1 MNDKHK
7 TSNSTSSKLPD
18 IHAKKIPLSNATSFD
33 KLIDQRLQKPAR
45 DLTLLTSQSVS
56 VISDEIGSVS
66 LGPLIGAKDLIVRKL
81 PTSIPL
87 SMQRAKVWSLQ
98 VENAFRCQ
106 LAGYTD
112 ESDYYTAYGAPA
124 CWSDNMMIKF
134 LIVKLTGYFMYF
146 RNARE
151 CEDKHL
157 NKVKL
162 YTY

>member
-1 MNDKHK
+1 MNDKHN

-18 IHAKKIPLSNATSFD
+18 IYAKKIPLSNAISFD
-33 KLIDQRLQKPAR
+33 KLADQRLQKPAR
-45 DLTLLTSQSVS
+45 DLTLLTSQSAS
-56 VISDEIGSVS
+56 VISDATGSVS
-66 LGPLIGAKDLIVRKL
+66 FCPLIGAEDLIVRKL
-81 PTSIPL
+81 PTSKPL
-87 SMQRAKVWSLQ
+87 RMQRAKVWSLQ
-98 VENAFRCQ
+98 VENAFRYQ

-112 ESDYYTAYGAPA
+112 GSDYYTAYGAPA
-124 CWSDNMMIKF
+124 CWSDSRMIKF
-134 LIVKLTGYFMYF
+134 LIVKLTGYFIYF

>member
-1 MNDKHK
+1 MNDKHN
-7 TSNSTSSKLPD
+7 TPNSTSSKLPD
-18 IHAKKIPLSNATSFD
+18 INAKKIPLSNATSFD
-33 KLIDQRLQKPAR
+33 KLIVQRVQKPAR
-45 DLTLLTSQSVS
+45 DLTLLTLQSAS
-56 VISDEIGSVS
+56 VISDETGSVS
-66 LGPLIGAKDLIVRKL
+66 FKPLKGVKDLIGRKL
-81 PTSIPL
+81 PTSKPF

-98 VENAFRCQ
+98 VENTFRYQ

-112 ESDYYTAYGAPA
+112 ESDYYTAYGEPA
-124 CWSDNMMIKF
+124 CWSDSMMIRF

>member
-1 MNDKHK
+1 MNNKHS
-7 TSNSTSSKLPD
+7 TSDSTSSKLPD
-18 IHAKKIPLSNATSFD
+18 IHAKYIPFSNATSFD

-56 VISDEIGSVS
+56 VISDDSGSIS
-66 LGPLIGAKDLIVRKL
+66 LRPLKGAKDLIFRKL
-81 PTSIPL
+81 PTSKPL

-98 VENAFRCQ
+98 VENAFRYQ